1 MMAFCYSNEESATC
15 LHDRICYCNL
25 ESFFKFIQQSE
36 KTLMN
41 SKEELKNLSS
51 SSLLIDFFLQ
61 LEITILKFL
70 KRAVQM
76 FAECSSAP
84 PSDLPR
90 QVFPLKAYNK
100 HPFYQPKSNSQLFSL
115 RSRSIS
121 DRLSSN
127 GATYSP
133 LIVPSRI

>member
-84 PSDLPR
+84 PQISPDKSFLS
-90 QVFPLKAYNK
+90 K
-100 HPFYQPKSNSQLFSL
+100 HIISIHSTSQNLTAS
-115 RSRSIS
+115 
-121 DRLSSN
+121 
-127 GATYSP
+127 YSVSAP
-133 LIVPSRI
+133 DPYLTDSHLTVRHILL